1 MFVLK
6 GYIMKTKKEVAEMIR
21 CRIAE
26 LEENIKFFSQC
37 GDWEMVRMN
46 QELLDLRKRELE
58 IFK

>member
-1 MFVLK
+1 
-6 GYIMKTKKEVAEMIR
+6 MKTKQEVAEMIR
-21 CRIAE
+21 RRIAE

-46 QELLDLRKRELE
+46 EQALALRLRELE

>member
-1 MFVLK
+1 
-6 GYIMKTKKEVAEMIR
+6 MKTKQEVAEMIR
-21 CRIAE
+21 RRIAE

>member
-6 GYIMKTKKEVAEMIR
+6 GYIMKTKKEVAEIIR
-21 CRIAE
+21 RRIAE

-46 QELLDLRKRELE
+46 EQALALRLRELE